1 MRYAIAQL
9 NLTIGDFAGNTQQIC
24 AYIAEARAQGADL
37 VIFPELATTGYPPR
51 DLLELPDF
59 IAANLAA
66 LDQIKAAAHGI
77 GVVVGYVARNP
88 EPNGRALCNSAAL
101 LVDGQVR
108 LTQAKTLLP
117 TYDVFDEGRHFA
129 PAQTHEVVLFR
140 GKRIGLSICEDC
152 WALYE
157 PVNGRRLYTV
167 DPMRQLYE
175 GGADLVI
182 NISASPFSVG
192 KVDLRRELL
201 QRAAKAYGY
210 PILYVN
216 LVGGNGELVFD
227 GHSMALN
234 ARGEVVWQ
242 GPRFAEARAI
252 LSDADL
258 NGAPAQLHDP
268 PPIEQVFHALCLG
281 VQDYFRKCGFT
292 KAILG
297 LSGGIDSAVVAAIAA
312 AALGPAQVM
321 AVAMPSPFTRPES
334 VTDAEAL
341 ARTLGI
347 PFEVIPI
354 SDAYQA
360 FRQHVG
366 SGQPLESPDLA
377 EENLQARIR
386 GTILMT
392 LSNRRGALLLSTG
405 NKSELAVGY
414 CTLYGD
420 MTGGMAMLSDVPK
433 TQVYEL
439 ADFINRDTPTIPER
453 TLQRAPSAELRPD
466 QVDADSLPPYPV
478 LDRILKSYIE
488 RQQGIEEIVAQGIER
503 RVVED
508 VVRRVHRNEYKRQ
521 QAPLGIKVTAKAF
534 GMGRR
539 FSIVNKFFPA

>member
-9 NLTIGDFAGNTQQIC
+9 NLTIGDFAGNTQRIC
-24 AYIAEARAQGADL
+24 EHIAWGRAQGADL
-37 VIFPELATTGYPPR
+37 IIFPELATTGYPPR

-66 LDQIKAAAHGI
+66 LDQIRAAAQGI

-88 EPNGRALCNSAAL
+88 AAGGRALHNSAAL
-101 LVDGQVR
+101 LDNGQFV
-108 LTQAKTLLP
+108 LSQAKTLLP

-129 PAQTHEVVLFR
+129 PAQTHQVVAYR

-157 PVNGRRLYTV
+157 PSNGRRLYAV

-175 GGADLVI
+175 GGAELVI

-201 QRAAKAYGY
+201 RRAAKAYGY

-234 ARGEVVWQ
+234 ADGDVVWQ
-242 GPRFAEARAI
+242 GPRFAEARVL
-252 LSDADL
+252 LSDTEL
-258 NGAPAQLHDP
+258 RGPATALLDP
-268 PPIEQVFHALCLG
+268 PPIEQVFHALSLG
-281 VQDYFRKCGFT
+281 VRDYFHKCGFT

-297 LSGGIDSAVVAAIAA
+297 LSGGIDSAVVACIAA
-312 AALGPAQVM
+312 EALGPEQVM

-334 VTDAEAL
+334 VTDAELL
-341 ARTLGI
+341 AHTLGI
-347 PFEVIPI
+347 QFEVIPI
-354 SDAYQA
+354 GEAYAA
-360 FRQHVG
+360 FREQVG
-366 SGQPLESPDLA
+366 SGQPLEAPDLA

-439 ADFINRDTPTIPER
+439 AHFINRDRVVIPEH
-453 TLQRAPSAELRPD
+453 TLQRPPSAELRPN
-466 QVDADSLPPYPV
+466 QVDADSLPAYPI
-478 LDRILKSYIE
+478 LDRILKLYIE
-488 RQQGIEEIVAQGIER
+488 RQQGIEEIVAQGLDR
-503 RVVED
+503 QMVDD